1 MAIQSTLAEL
11 LSGVATSDPNHTAI
25 VFQEQAIGYGQL
37 HGLVE
42 RVANSLAARGIGHG
56 DRVALLLPNIPQFIV
71 AYYAVVRLGAIVVP
85 LNLLYKAEELAY
97 ILNDSRAKALIAF
110 ETFYGEASAAVTNVP
125 SVELVVHVGQGTAP
139 AHTVGWADL
148 VAGSAPQRPAVT
160 VRPQDVAVICYTSG
174 TTGRSKGAMLTHR
187 NFIANCEQISR
198 IELHAA
204 RPDDRLL
211 LVLPL
216 FHIFAMNV
224 GMNAALRAGAT
235 IVLMTRFEP
244 VAVLETIQRH
254 RCTIF
259 LGAPPM
265 YVAWVNLPDL
275 EKYDLSSLRV
285 VNSGAAPL
293 PGQVLERFA
302 ELTGVQ
308 IMEGYGLTETSPVT
322 HGNFAGP
329 VAKPGS
335 IGPAIPGVECRLVD
349 EHDEDVPAGAEGEI
363 AVRGENVMLGYW
375 NRPEDTAEALRGGW
389 FHTGDIATV
398 DQDGYYTIVDRKK
411 DMINAG
417 GFKVWPRE
425 VEEVLFRH
433 PAVREAAVV
442 PYPDP
447 YAGERPLAFIAL
459 KEGQQ
464 ATADELI
471 AYCRDHLASFKAP
484 ERVEFRDELPK
495 LPTGKVLRRVLR
507 DEAQRLTPSGAHAG
521 EEGH

>member
-1 MAIQSTLAEL
+1 MQQSATLAEL
-11 LSGVATSDPNHTAI
+11 ISNVATSDPGRAAI
-25 VFQEQAIGYGQL
+25 VFQDQPISYGQL
-37 HGLVE
+37 DTLVA
-42 RVANSLAARGIGHG
+42 RAADALSARGVSPG
-56 DRVALLLPNIPQFIV
+56 DRVALLLPNIPQFVV

-85 LNLLYKAEELAY
+85 LNLLYKAEEVAY
-97 ILNDSRAKALIAF
+97 ILNDSGAKALIVFEAF
-110 ETFYGEASAAVTNVP
+110 FGEARAALDVAP
-125 SVELVVHVGQGTAP
+125 GVELVVFTGQGAAP
-139 AHTVGWADL
+139 EGTVSWADL
-148 VAGSAPQRPAVT
+148 VSGSATPRPSHT
-160 VRPQDVAVICYTSG
+160 VQPSDVAVICYTSG

-187 NFIANCEQISR
+187 NFIANCEQIGQ
-198 IELHAA
+198 IERHSV

-216 FHIFAMNV
+216 FHIYAMNV

-235 IVLMTRFEP
+235 IILMTRFEP
-244 VAVLETIQRH
+244 VPVLEAIQRH

-265 YVAWVNLPDL
+265 YVAWVNLPTL
-275 EKYDLSSLRV
+275 ETYDLSSLRV

-302 ELTGVQ
+302 HVTGVN

-329 VAKPGS
+329 VVKPGT
-335 IGPAIPGVECRLVD
+335 IGPVIPGVECRLVD
-349 EHDEDVPAGAEGEI
+349 EQDQDVPPGAEGEI
-363 AVRGENVMLGYW
+363 VVRGENVMLGYW
-375 NRPEDTAEALRGGW
+375 QRPEETAEALRGGW

-398 DQDGYYTIVDRKK
+398 DEDGYYTIVDRKK

-425 VEEVLFRH
+425 VEEILFRH

-464 ATADELI
+464 ATAGDLI
-471 AYCRDHLASFKAP
+471 AYCRERLATFKAP
-484 ERVEFRDELPK
+484 DRVEFRDELPK

-507 DEAQRLTPSGAHAG
+507 EEAQRLPATT
-521 EEGH
+521 

>member
-1 MAIQSTLAEL
+1 MRQPATLAEL
-11 LSGVATSDPNHTAI
+11 ISDVATSDPDRSAI
-25 VFQEQAIGYGQL
+25 VFQDQPISYGQL
-37 HGLVE
+37 DALVE
-42 RVANSLAARGIGHG
+42 RAANSLAARGVGPG
-56 DRVALLLPNIPQFIV
+56 DRVALLLPNLPQFVV

-85 LNLLYKAEELAY
+85 LNLLYKAGEIAY
-97 ILNDSRAKALIAF
+97 ILNDSGAKALIVFEAF
-110 ETFYGEASAAVTNVP
+110 FVEARAALDVAPTVGLVVFAGQSAAPEGTVSWTDLVSASATP
-125 SVELVVHVGQGTAP
+125 RYS
-139 AHTVGWADL
+139 HTVQP
-148 VAGSAPQRPAVT
+148 S
-160 VRPQDVAVICYTSG
+160 DVAVICYTSG

-187 NFIANCEQISR
+187 NFIANCEQIGQ
-198 IELHAA
+198 IERHTV

-244 VAVLETIQRH
+244 IPVLEALQRH

-265 YVAWVNLPDL
+265 YVAWVNLPNL
-275 EKYDLSSLRV
+275 ETYDLSSLRV

-302 ELTGVQ
+302 HLTGVN

-329 VAKPGS
+329 TVKPGT
-335 IGPAIPGVECRLVD
+335 IGPVIPGVECRLVD
-349 EHDEDVPAGAEGEI
+349 ERDQDVPPGAEGEI
-363 AVRGENVMLGYW
+363 VVRGENVMPGYW
-375 NRPEDTAEALRGGW
+375 QRPEESAEALRGGW

-459 KEGQQ
+459 KDGQQ
-464 ATADELI
+464 ATAGELI
-471 AYCRDHLASFKAP
+471 AYCRERLATFKAP
-484 ERVEFRDELPK
+484 DRVEFRAELPK
-495 LPTGKVLRRVLR
+495 LPTGKVLRRILR
-507 DEAQRLTPSGAHAG
+507 EEALRLPATS
-521 EEGH
+521 

>member
-1 MAIQSTLAEL
+1 MSGPETLAEFV
-11 LSGVATSDPNHTAI
+11 SGIAEREP
-25 VFQEQAIGYGQL
+25 ERQAILFQDQPLTYGQL
-37 HGLVE
+37 EGTIE
-42 RVANSLAARGIGHG
+42 RAANGLAARGVTQG
-56 DRVALLLPNIPQFIV
+56 DRVALLLPNIPQFVV
-71 AYYAVVRLGAIVVP
+71 AYYAVIRLGATVVP
-85 LNLLYKAEELAY
+85 LNLLYKADELAY
-97 ILNDSRAKALIAF
+97 ILGDSGAKALLVHEGFFAQ
-110 ETFYGEASAAVTNVP
+110 AQAALNEVP
-125 SVELVVHVGQGTAP
+125 SVELVVFVGQSVTPDHA
-139 AHTVGWADL
+139 VGWTELLEPSTPPRA
-148 VAGSAPQRPAVT
+148 QVT
-160 VRPQDVAVICYTSG
+160 VRPSDVAVICYTSG

-187 NFIANCEQISR
+187 NFIANCEQIGQ
-198 IELHAA
+198 IERHAV

-216 FHIFAMNV
+216 FHIYAMNV
-224 GMNAALRAGAT
+224 GMNAALRVGAT

-244 VAVLETIQRH
+244 VSVLEAIQRH

-265 YVAWVNLPDL
+265 YVAWVHMPDI
-275 EKYDLSSLRV
+275 ERYDLSSLRV

-293 PGQVLERFA
+293 PGQVLERFEA
-302 ELTGVQ
+302 LTGVA
-308 IMEGYGLTETSPVT
+308 IMEGYGLTETAPVT

-329 VAKPGS
+329 VVKAGT
-335 IGPAIPGVECRLVD
+335 IGPVIPGVKCRLVD
-349 EHDEDVPAGAEGEI
+349 ENDRDVPPGAEGEI
-363 AVRGENVMLGYW
+363 VVQGENVMLGYW
-375 NRPEDTAEALRGGW
+375 QRPEDTAEALRGGW

-398 DQDGYYTIVDRKK
+398 DSDGYYTIVDRKK

-447 YAGERPLAFIAL
+447 YVGERPLAFIAL

-464 ATADELI
+464 ASADELI
-471 AYCRDHLASFKAP
+471 AYCRDRLATFKAP
-484 ERVEFRDELPK
+484 ERIEFRDELPK

-507 DEAQRLTPSGAHAG
+507 DEARQLPTS
-521 EEGH
+521 